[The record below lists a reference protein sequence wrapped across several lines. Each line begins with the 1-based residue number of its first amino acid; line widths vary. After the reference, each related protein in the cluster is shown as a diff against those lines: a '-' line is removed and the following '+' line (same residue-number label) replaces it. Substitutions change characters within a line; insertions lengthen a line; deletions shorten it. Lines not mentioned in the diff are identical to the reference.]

1 MRDNIKNLLVEV
13 YEHMTSDELGEIGV
27 FVVTAGKDVEYC
39 HAAPF
44 KDPEEMICA
53 EEVYKRLRR
62 ETAMEMYKHSHTY
75 LHQMHSKDKE
85 VSWSPEKM
93 AEYAFMSA
101 DAFLK
106 AERGEHE

>member
-1 MRDNIKNLLVEV
+1 MRDNIKNLLTEV
-13 YEHMTSDELGEIGV
+13 YEHMTADELSEAGV
-27 FVVTAGKDVEYC
+27 FIVTTGAEVHYC
-39 HAAPF
+39 YAAPF
-44 KDPEEMICA
+44 GKPVNMPSKEEESIL
-53 EEVYKRLRR
+53 LRR
-62 ETAMEMYKHSHTY
+62 EIAMDILKHSLSY
-75 LHQMHSKDKE
+75 LHQMHSSDKE